1 VRKKY
6 LFSVLILMG
15 ALLLGCGEKKESV
28 SSPNAV
34 SADAARYTYVVDATG
49 AIYYVRVTVGTI
61 TILCRCDYPW
71 DSYGPYPDG
80 HCAAPGPDYPR
91 DYVSGRL
98 VVGQVYRADN
108 DSVLL
113 HKSPVTP
120 IKAGDP
126 TGDDK

>member
-1 VRKKY
+1 MKKTY
-6 LFSVLILMG
+6 LFPVLIL
-15 ALLLGCGEKKESV
+15 AVFLAVGCSEKKESL
-28 SSPNAV
+28 SSPTAATANAG
-34 SADAARYTYVVDATG
+34 RYTYVVDNTG
-49 AIYYVRVTVGTI
+49 AIYFVRVTVGTI